1 MRYFYNPPLPVK
13 LLFRE
18 SVWHS
23 KTNKIL
29 ITFDDGPLG
38 SNTDKIL
45 NKLNI
50 LNIKALFFCVGNN
63 IVRHP
68 DLTNSI
74 ISEGHSIGNHTMNH
88 KIISRSGLTEISEE
102 IIPFNNLMNDKFGY
116 KVKYFR
122 PPHGR
127 YSFRLKSFL
136 KDNKFTNI
144 MWSLLTYDY
153 RNNIND
159 VKRSLKYLKHNS
171 IVVFH
176 DNIKSSKII
185 IEALDILADA
195 IQKKEFTTGTPE
207 ECLR

>member
-23 KTNKIL
+23 KTSKIL

-38 SNTDKIL
+38 NNTERIL
-45 NKLNI
+45 NKLDMYNI
-50 LNIKALFFCVGNN
+50 RALFFCVGNN
-63 IVRHP
+63 IVKYP
-68 DLTNSI
+68 DLTRSI
-74 ISEGHSIGNHTMNH
+74 ISGGHTIGNHTMNH
-88 KIISRSGLTEISEE
+88 KILSSSGKSEISEE

-116 KVKYFR
+116 EVKYFR

-136 KDNKFTNI
+136 KDKELTNI

-153 RNNIND
+153 RDNIDD
-159 VKRSLKYLKHNS
+159 VKSSLKHLRNNS

-185 IEALDILADA
+185 FEALDILMDTVH
-195 IQKKEFTTGTPE
+195 KKEFNTGTPE
-207 ECLR
+207 ECLK